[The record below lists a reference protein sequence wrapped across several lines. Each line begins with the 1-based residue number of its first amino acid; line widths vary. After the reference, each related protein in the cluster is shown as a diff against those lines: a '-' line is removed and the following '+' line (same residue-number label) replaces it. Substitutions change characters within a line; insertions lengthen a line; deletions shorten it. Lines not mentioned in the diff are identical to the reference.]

1 MMCVARQ
8 PPWAFGDIT
17 IFVSFAFMISTNPW
31 AIGVD
36 TDFHPFLVGLSLAH
50 QNTQVFLA

>member
-36 TDFHPFLVGLSLAH
+36 TDL
-50 QNTQVFLA
+50 